1 MHLRESIIGI
11 TQLFQDT
18 LLLLFAISSS
28 EVMDS
33 LTFHLEL
40 CVRKQAFSTPHRQV
54 KEYVLYHLSKRLE
67 TFVFRKDRSDLKLF
81 RTWFHILYLI
91 TLGEDLSQRR
101 ADRGGLSCCEFYEDP
116 SETLFIA
123 STQGI
128 LNSSQAGHEEE
139 RNSVKKLLSM

>member
-67 TFVFRKDRSDLKLF
+67 TFVFRTTRSDLKLF
-81 RTWFHILYLI
+81 RAWFPILSII
-91 TLGEDLSQRR
+91 TLGEDLSQCR
-101 ADRGGLSCCEFYEDP
+101 ADRVGLPCWEFYEDP
-116 SETLFIA
+116 SKTLFIA
-123 STQGI
+123 STQGV
-128 LNSSQAGHEEE
+128 LNSSQADHEKE